1 MPRLKAGHSNT
12 YRSSIYEKN
21 TIPLNSNGMP
31 QRKLIGIKVPL
42 YVIDYFK
49 EEAVRTGIPYQTLI
63 NHYLEDCV
71 KQQMKFVQTWE
82 SNNSDK

>member
-1 MPRLKAGHSNT
+1 MK
-12 YRSSIYEKN
+12 KN
-21 TIPLNSNGMP
+21 TISLNSNGMP
-31 QRKLIGIKVPL
+31 QRKPIGIKVPL

-63 NHYLEDCV
+63 NLYLEDCV
-71 KQQMKFVQTWE
+71 KQQMKLVQTWK

>member
-1 MPRLKAGHSNT
+1 MCEENT
-12 YRSSIYEKN
+12 FS
-21 TIPLNSNGMP
+21 LNSNGMP
-31 QRKLIGIKVPL
+31 QRKMIGIKVPL

-63 NHYLEDCV
+63 NLYLEDCV
-71 KQQMKFVQTWE
+71 KQQLKLVRTWK